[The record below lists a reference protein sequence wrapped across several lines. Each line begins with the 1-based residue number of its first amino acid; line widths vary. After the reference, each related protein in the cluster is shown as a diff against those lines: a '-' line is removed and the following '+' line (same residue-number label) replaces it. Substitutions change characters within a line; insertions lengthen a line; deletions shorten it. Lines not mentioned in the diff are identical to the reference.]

1 MDSTEKYLDT
11 PEAIGLDGIDL
22 EKYIIASYIIKRPKG
37 MNVNYL
43 SRFAAMNN
51 RQELGFEYRLK
62 LKK

>member
-1 MDSTEKYLDT
+1 METPFESCEKYFDN

-43 SRFAAMNN
+43 ARFAAI
-51 RQELGFEYRLK
+51 E
-62 LKK
+62 